1 MIPGSKGLKPPVLA
15 QRAFLKNGRI
25 WFNDSPAF
33 LIYLSFLS
41 LCFCVFPIDSTAVFW
56 QQDSHLHSDNM
67 DIDNADL
74 SSDGC
79 NHPHPYSYR
88 RDNTHIPRHKYNK
101 CMFHSWF
108 LTLYS
113 IFSLHFPSVARCLQ
127 HCILLLFVLCTAGNS
142 FLSIIPCFHRLR
154 PLLFLQFSAPNSWA
168 LTNIIILKI

>member
-1 MIPGSKGLKPPVLA
+1 
-15 QRAFLKNGRI
+15 
-25 WFNDSPAF
+25 
-33 LIYLSFLS
+33 
-41 LCFCVFPIDSTAVFW
+41 
-56 QQDSHLHSDNM
+56 M
-67 DIDNADL
+67 DIDSADL
-74 SSDGC
+74 SSNEC

-127 HCILLLFVLCTAGNS
+127 HCILLLFALCAAGNS

-154 PLLFLQFSAPNSWA
+154 PLLFLQFSAPNSA
-168 LTNIIILKI
+168 YLDLDIISLNPSHQLTNIY

>member
-1 MIPGSKGLKPPVLA
+1 MIPRSNGLKPPVLA
-15 QRAFLKNGRI
+15 QRSFLKSGRI
-25 WFNDSPAF
+25 WSNDSPAF
-33 LIYLSFLS
+33 LLILSFGFILS
-41 LCFCVFPIDSTAVFW
+41 CFFYDSTAVFW
-56 QQDSHLHSDNM
+56 QQDSHLHSDNT

-127 HCILLLFVLCTAGNS
+127 HCILLLFILCTAGNS

-154 PLLFLQFSAPNSWA
+154 PLFCLNQLP
-168 LTNIIILKI
+168 